1 MLNRIEMYE
10 SQTSRLAK
18 YLDEGAT
25 KKTENGGRV
34 TPCYLCTLGWTFRIY
49 ETLSTISF
57 LYSYTTTTRTVVI
70 ILVCSITL
78 YHTIISFLFAI

>member
-18 YLDEGAT
+18 YLDDGAT

-34 TPCYLCTLGWTFRIY
+34 TPCYLCTVRGRCERCRKIAFFVQNKKVPKKGA
-49 ETLSTISF
+49 ENEQ
-57 LYSYTTTTRTVVI
+57 
-70 ILVCSITL
+70 
-78 YHTIISFLFAI
+78 